1 MLPVSPSMGVYIC
14 MIGTDGHVYM
24 YLSVPT
30 GL

>member
-14 MIGTDGHVYM
+14 MIGTDGYM
-24 YLSVPT
+24 YLSVLS